1 MNAVVIAVLLMIVLS
16 LMRVHVVISL
26 IIAALVGGLLGGLG
40 FEGTIETFS
49 DGLGDSASIALSY
62 AVLGAFAV
70 ALSKTGLPRLLVDI
84 SIKIVGKKGESRSK
98 ALPKALIFLIIFT
111 ISCMS
116 QNAIPIHIAF
126 IPILIPPILQVL
138 NELAIDRRAVAT
150 IMTFGLKAPY
160 MLLPF
165 GFGAIFHSIVVENT
179 EANGMSANISDMP
192 IAMLIPTIGMF
203 LGLLVAVFFSYRK
216 SRDYENRPIEGNQ
229 KDEEPTTYSVYS
241 LISAVVAVIA
251 TVIIQ
256 VLYDSMIFAG
266 VAGLIVLVFSR
277 SVRFKESDELL
288 TEGMKMMAFIGF
300 VMIAASGFAEVI
312 RETGHVEQI
321 VAISTNW
328 MGDSQG
334 LAAIVMILIGLLI
347 TMGIGSSFAT
357 VPIIAALFVPIC
369 AAMGFSPLATLA
381 LIGTAGAIGDAGA
394 PASDST
400 LGPSAGLNADGQHN
414 HIWDTC
420 VPTFLHFN
428 IPLVIFGWLAAVI
441 L

>member
-1 MNAVVIAVLLMIVLS
+1 MNAVIIAVLLMIILS
-16 LMRVHVVISL
+16 LMRVHVVIAL
-26 IIAALVGGLLGGLG
+26 IIGALAGGLFGGLG
-40 FEGTIETFS
+40 MEGTIATFS
-49 DGLGDSASIALSY
+49 EGLGENAEIALSY

-70 ALSKTGLPRLLVDI
+70 ALTRTGLPQLLVDGAVHLI
-84 SIKIVGKKGESRSK
+84 GRKGESRSK
-98 ALPKALIFLIIFT
+98 TLPKVLILFVIFL

-138 NELAIDRRAVAT
+138 NELLIDRRAVAS

-165 GFGAIFHSIVVENT
+165 GFGALFHNIVLENM
-179 EANGMSANISDMP
+179 ELNGMDPAGSSMSF
-192 IAMLIPTIGMF
+192 AMLLPTAGMF
-203 LGLLVAVFFSYRK
+203 LGLLVAVFITYRK
-216 SRDYENRPIEGNQ
+216 QRTYENIPIESDNTN
-229 KDEEPTTYSVYS
+229 KSVTYTVYS
-241 LISAVVAVIA
+241 ITFAILAVIA
-251 TVIIQ
+251 TVIVQII
-256 VLYDSMIFAG
+256 YGSMIFAG
-266 VAGLIVLVFSR
+266 LAGLIILVFSR
-277 SVRFKESDELL
+277 NVRFKESDALL
-288 TEGMKMMAFIGF
+288 TDGMKMMAFIAF
-300 VMIAASGFAEVI
+300 VMIAAAGFAEVI
-312 RETGHVEQI
+312 RATGHVEQI
-321 VAISTNW
+321 VDASTAW

-334 LAAIVMILIGLLI
+334 LAAIVMILVGLLI

-369 AAMGFSPLATLA
+369 AAMGFSPLATIA

-400 LGPSAGLNADGQHN
+400 LGPSSGLNADGQHN

>member
-1 MNAVVIAVLLMIVLS
+1 MNAVIIAVLLMIILS
-16 LMRVHVVISL
+16 LMRVHVVIAL
-26 IIAALVGGLLGGLG
+26 IIGALAGGLFGGLG
-40 FEGTIETFS
+40 MEGTIATFS
-49 DGLGDSASIALSY
+49 EGLGENAEIALSY

-70 ALSKTGLPRLLVDI
+70 ALTRTGLPQLLVDGAVRLI
-84 SIKIVGKKGESRSK
+84 GRKGESRSK
-98 ALPKALIFLIIFT
+98 TLPKVLILFVIFL

-116 QNAIPIHIAF
+116 QNVIPIHIAF

-138 NELAIDRRAVAT
+138 NELLIDRRAVAS

-165 GFGAIFHSIVVENT
+165 GFGALFHNIVLENM
-179 EANGMSANISDMP
+179 ELNGMDPAGSSMSL
-192 IAMLIPTIGMF
+192 AMLLPTAGMF
-203 LGLLVAVFFSYRK
+203 LGLLVAVFITYRK
-216 SRDYENRPIEGNQ
+216 QRTYKNVPIESDNTN
-229 KDEEPTTYSVYS
+229 KPVSYTVYS
-241 LISAVVAVIA
+241 IIFAILAVIA
-251 TVIIQ
+251 TVIVQII
-256 VLYDSMIFAG
+256 YGSMIFAG
-266 VAGLIVLVFSR
+266 LAGLIILVFSR
-277 SVRFKESDELL
+277 NVRFKESDALL
-288 TEGMKMMAFIGF
+288 TDGMKMMAFIAF
-300 VMIAASGFAEVI
+300 VMIAAAGFAEVI

-321 VAISTNW
+321 VDASTAW

-334 LAAIVMILIGLLI
+334 LAAIVMILVGLLI

-369 AAMGFSPLATLA
+369 AAMGFSPLATIA

-400 LGPSAGLNADGQHN
+400 LGPTAGLNADGQHN

>member
-1 MNAVVIAVLLMIVLS
+1 MNAVIIAVLLMIILS
-16 LMRVHVVISL
+16 LMRVHVVIAL
-26 IIAALVGGLLGGLG
+26 IIGALAGGLLGGLG
-40 FEGTIETFS
+40 MEGTISTFTN
-49 DGLGDSASIALSY
+49 GLGENADIALSY

-70 ALSKTGLPRLLVDI
+70 ALTRTGLPQLLVDGAVRLI
-84 SIKIVGKKGESRSK
+84 GRKGESRSK
-98 ALPKALIFLIIFT
+98 TLPKVLILFVIFL

-116 QNAIPIHIAF
+116 QNVIPIHIAF

-138 NELAIDRRAVAT
+138 NELLIDRRAVAS

-165 GFGAIFHSIVVENT
+165 GFGALFHNIVLENMT
-179 EANGMSANISDMP
+179 LNGMDCRLINVV
-192 IAMLIPTIGMF
+192 AMLLPTAGMF
-203 LGLLVAVFFSYRK
+203 LGLLVAVFITYRK
-216 SRDYENRPIEGNQ
+216 QRTYENIPIESDHTN
-229 KDEEPTTYSVYS
+229 ESVSYTVYS
-241 LISAVVAVIA
+241 IIFAILAVIA
-251 TVIIQ
+251 TVVVQII
-256 VLYDSMIFAG
+256 YGSMIFAG
-266 VAGLIVLVFSR
+266 LAGLIILVFSR
-277 SVRFKESDELL
+277 NVRFKESDALL
-288 TEGMKMMAFIGF
+288 TDGMKMMAFISF
-300 VMIAASGFAEVI
+300 VMIAAAGFAEVI

-321 VAISTNW
+321 VDASTAW

-334 LAAIVMILIGLLI
+334 LAAIIMILVGLLI

-369 AAMGFSPLATLA
+369 AAMGFSPLATIA

-400 LGPSAGLNADGQHN
+400 LGPTAGLNADGQHN

-428 IPLVIFGWLAAVI
+428 IPLVSFGWLAAVI